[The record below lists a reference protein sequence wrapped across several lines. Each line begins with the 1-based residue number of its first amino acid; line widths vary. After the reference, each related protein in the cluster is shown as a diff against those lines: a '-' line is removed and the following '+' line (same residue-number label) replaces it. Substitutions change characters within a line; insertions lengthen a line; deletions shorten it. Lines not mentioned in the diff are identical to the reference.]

1 MMSRRALL
9 IIIGVSVALNLF
21 FMGIVA
27 ARAWQRVE
35 WRSHRD
41 THGPAAAGPRR
52 PKGPSR
58 PEAMQWLSDAERAEL
73 RPRRKA
79 LRGLRR
85 EAEQA
90 LRAERFD
97 AQRFRTALEAF
108 RLETDKIQASVH
120 ELLVRH
126 AETLDVEQRR
136 RLADSH
142 WRSEGGK

>member
-21 FMGIVA
+21 FMGVVA

-35 WRSHRD
+35 WRSHHEA
-41 THGPAAAGPRR
+41 HGPGGAGPRR
-52 PKGPSR
+52 QKGAPR
-58 PEAMQWLSDAERAEL
+58 AEPMQWLSEAERVEL

-90 LRAERFD
+90 LRAESFD
-97 AQRFRTALEAF
+97 AQRFRSALEAF
-108 RLETDKIQASVH
+108 RVETDKIQGSVH
-120 ELLVRH
+120 ELLIRH
-126 AETLDVEQRR
+126 AE
-136 RLADSH
+136 A
-142 WRSEGGK
+142 

>member
-9 IIIGVSVALNLF
+9 IIIGISVALNLF
-21 FMGIVA
+21 FMGVVA
-27 ARAWQRVE
+27 ARVWHRVE
-35 WRSHRD
+35 WRSHRVA
-41 THGPAAAGPRR
+41 HGPAVGGPRR
-52 PKGPSR
+52 RPGP
-58 PEAMQWLSDAERAEL
+58 PHAEPMQWLSEAERAEL

-97 AQRFRTALEAF
+97 AQKLRTALEAF

-120 ELLVRH
+120 ELLIRQ
-126 AETLDVEQRR
+126 AETLDFEQRQ

-142 WRSEGGK
+142 WRSAGGR

>member
-21 FMGIVA
+21 FMGVVA

-35 WRSHRD
+35 WRSHREV
-41 THGPAAAGPRR
+41 HGPAAAGQRR
-52 PKGPSR
+52 QKGGPHTE
-58 PEAMQWLSDAERAEL
+58 PMQWLSESERAEL

-90 LRAERFD
+90 LRAEHFD
-97 AQRFRTALEAF
+97 SQRLRSALEAF

-120 ELLVRH
+120 ELLIRQ
-126 AETLDVEQRR
+126 AETLDFEQRQ

-142 WRSEGGK
+142 WRSPGGK